1 MRVLASA
8 ILTVAMVSTMSS
20 AHAQAYNP
28 NYPVCLKSIE
38 NFGGE
43 RISCSYTSLAQC
55 AQTAL
60 GLPAQC
66 IVNPF
71 YASARPGPA
80 DGYRR

>member
-1 MRVLASA
+1 MRVLALAIWTVATVSA
-8 ILTVAMVSTMSS
+8 IPS

-28 NYPVCLKSIE
+28 NYPVCLKIIE

-43 RISCSYTSLAQC
+43 RITCTYTSLAQC
-55 AQTAL
+55 AETAA

-71 YASARPGPA
+71 YASDRPLAGRS
-80 DGYRR
+80 YRR